1 MTPGPS
7 KGSRSTSC
15 TRSESHEVP
24 QQHGV
29 LSAINSG
36 IEAFARGL
44 LVNIPTYLL
53 SIAEVD
59 NACAMIM
66 AYMLMQIVGFCWAF
80 LVNAAFALACRSTEL
95 LPPVMQQSES
105 ATATVLSHEHVS
117 SYSSMQLIAA
127 FYVSYASIRVV
138 IGFAQSVFS
147 ISLESVKSFPD
158 VAKRLSRGG
167 KTTLHLIPLVFIPPI
182 VVMVSLMC
190 ADRVCERDDA
200 TQPWQ
205 RGLCDNSGIS
215 YLSSKKPDLR
225 RLTVYSVFLVVIQL
239 WQAALHQFP
248 NWREA
253 FMSLKWFTRLVFQ
266 LAVLL
271 LAVISTFVGVVFL
284 FLERALDVST
294 SHAEEIVCLVLL
306 GWTLW
311 LLCFIPVLVRTHGD
325 SWEQESR
332 RALAL
337 MGGSFRPSLFTS
349 PFRRNLSRTSLG
361 SRTSDSSTFNMVDL
375 DDGVEQEVA
384 DNIDQMSQ
392 QSGRT
397 ESEGN
402 DLRVFAAFIRVS
414 HMLLLSL
421 IFGMVCFHRGYPEAQ
436 LLIAFLTIVVPAL
449 YCFTY
454 LLCVII
460 IKAGVKTV
468 IFGAPFA
475 FAFAFVVTTLA
486 KTAGNGSIIL
496 VFFHAMNKGAQ
507 FFCEEDDEEEEVG
520 GTPSK
525 APRPPDD
532 DTHEPPALP
541 TDGSSSANLSGL
553 SSSVAAAHVQGNQA
567 RRRGQS
573 NSNQTATAPRRQCSQ
588 DSMASVHSSAA
599 LHQLE
604 QRGARNSALVSIVP
618 EKVKEHW
625 LTRALKKNMQFLF
638 SVTRK
643 LTVSDSHVS
652 GMVRLFSTVSII
664 LALILAMISSA
675 SFLQQR
681 LKFYPKLIDFRH
693 DVASNSVLFDHRISN
708 VTLHM
713 ASPETHAR
721 QCSRASSSKKNGKA
735 DGICDAP
742 SQTLGSPPSYAL
754 CSWKWHDSL
763 SLLDLSLMSQLAYF
777 DDTPSGSLQSM
788 VDVLFPPSLGF
799 DFQVRSSPQLNSG
812 PMHLEF
818 HSPALGLTVVAVR
831 GTDVGRLR
839 DFMEDVNLY
848 SEPVVYSLLSLLFP
862 TIRLWTHDTTSR
874 LIEWLFDFNSFFGLK
889 AEAEFYRPLTER
901 VFEISNSSSKVIL
914 TGHSLGGGLARI
926 VGTLTGLPSASFSP
940 PGLKLSY
947 RKYSAQR
954 PDGTV
959 IKVPSIGTL
968 HHQSITVVT
977 EMDWITQIDVQVG
990 LVQHIL
996 CDHDSKAHQNSCHLL
1011 EGTICHLLKH
1021 CGDSRQRFV
1030 APYCESSFNIAAVY
1044 PGLVAYFSQHRL
1056 ILLPLILIVL
1066 FLILLAIVPEVM

>member
-1 MTPGPS
+1 M
-7 KGSRSTSC
+7 
-15 TRSESHEVP
+15 RSESHLVP

-53 SIAEVD
+53 SIDELD
-59 NACAMIM
+59 NICTMMM

-95 LPPVMQQSES
+95 LPPGMMQSES
-105 ATATVLSHEHVS
+105 ATGTVQSHEHVS
-117 SYSSMQLIAA
+117 SYSSIQLIAA

-167 KTTLHLIPLVFIPPI
+167 KKTLQLIPLVFILPI

-205 RGLCDNSGIS
+205 RGLCDKSGIS
-215 YLSSKKPDLR
+215 YLSSKNPDLR

-248 NWREA
+248 NWRES
-253 FMSLKWFTRLVFQ
+253 FMSLKWFTRLIFQ
-266 LAVLL
+266 LAVLFL
-271 LAVISTFVGVVFL
+271 SIISTVVGVIVL
-284 FLERALDVST
+284 FMEKTLDVST
-294 SHAEEIVCLVLL
+294 NHAEEVVCLVLL

-311 LLCFIPVLVRTHGD
+311 LLFFIPVLVHTHGD

-332 RALAL
+332 RALTL
-337 MGGSFRPSLFTS
+337 LGGRSRPSLFTS
-349 PFRRNLSRTSLG
+349 PFRRNLSRGSLA
-361 SRTSDSSTFNMVDL
+361 SRTSDTSTFNLVDL
-375 DDGVEQEVA
+375 DDGVEQEA
-384 DNIDQMSQ
+384 LDDIDKMSQ
-392 QSGRT
+392 QSSHT

-414 HMLLLSL
+414 HMLLLAL
-421 IFGMVCFHRGYPEAQ
+421 IFCIVCFHKGYPEAQ
-436 LLIAFLTIVVPAL
+436 LLIVFLAIVVPAL

-475 FAFAFVVTTLA
+475 FAFAYIVTKLA

-507 FFCEEDDEEEEVG
+507 FFCEEDEEEEEVG

-525 APRPPDD
+525 DPYPQDD
-532 DTHEPPALP
+532 VTHEPPLP
-541 TDGSSSANLSGL
+541 TGGSSSSSSSNSSSVSLSGL
-553 SSSVAAAHVQGNQA
+553 SSSISSTAAAHVQGNQP
-567 RRRGQS
+567 RRRGIQS
-573 NSNQTATAPRRQCSQ
+573 NSNQTAAAPRRQGSQ
-588 DSMASVHSSAA
+588 ESIASVHSSAA

-618 EKVKEHW
+618 KKIKEHW

-652 GMVRLFSTVSII
+652 GIIRLFSTVSII

-693 DVASNSVLFDHRISN
+693 DVASNVVLFDHRISN

-713 ASPETHAR
+713 ASHETRSR
-721 QCSRASSSKKNGKA
+721 QCSRVTSSKNGKV
-735 DGICDAP
+735 DGICDAS
-742 SQTLGSPPSYAL
+742 SQTLGTPPIYAL
-754 CSWKWHDSL
+754 CSWKWQDSL

-788 VDVLFPPSLGF
+788 VDVLFPRNIGF
-799 DFQVRSSPQLNSG
+799 DFQVRSSPQSNSG
-812 PMHLEF
+812 PMYLEF
-818 HSPALGLTVVAVR
+818 HSPSLGLTVVSVR

-839 DFMEDVNLY
+839 DFMEDINLY

-874 LIEWLFDFNSFFGLK
+874 LIEWLFEFNSFFGLK

-901 VFEISNSSSKVIL
+901 VFAISNSSTKVLL

-954 PDGTV
+954 PDGSV
-959 IKVPSIGTL
+959 IKVPSVGMY
-968 HHQSITVVT
+968 HQSITVVS
-977 EMDWITQIDVQVG
+977 ELDWISQIDVQVG
-990 LVQHIL
+990 LVQQIL

-1021 CGDSRQRFV
+1021 CGDNRQRFV
-1030 APYCESSFNIAAVY
+1030 APFCESSFNIAAVY
-1044 PGLVAYFSQHRL
+1044 PSLVAYFFQHRL